1 MFFSQKNRILE
12 VSKKA
17 LLMARKKSEQPEER
31 IPFKEGKQRLEQL
44 IQRGEQISSKMP
56 IDEAAFEA
64 WSTRGFELIEKI
76 WDKTSGHL
84 HTFAGDLVWND
95 SIRSTVPL
103 LTPIRLEGRIRV
115 LRELLQIVE
124 DELSFESAGEMEAPG
139 NAAPVPTVRMR
150 KVFLVHG
157 RNEEATQKVARF
169 LDGLKLEAILL
180 EEQAYEGR
188 STLEKFAGHSDVGFA
203 VVLITGDDVGRP
215 KDAPPDGLKPR
226 ARQNVIFE
234 LGFFLGKLPKGHVCA
249 LYENGVEL
257 PSNFHGIGYVP
268 YDTAGAWKIR
278 LAHEINTSG
287 ITIDFSLIK

>member
-1 MFFSQKNRILE
+1 
-12 VSKKA
+12 
-17 LLMARKKSEQPEER
+17 MARKKPEQPEDR
-31 IPFKEGKQRLEQL
+31 ISFKEAKQRLEQL
-44 IQRGEQISSKMP
+44 IQRGEQISSRMP
-56 IDEAAFEA
+56 VDEAAFEA
-64 WSTRGFELIEKI
+64 WSTRGFELIEKV
-76 WDKTSGHL
+76 WGKTSGHS
-84 HTFAGDLVWND
+84 HTFAGDMIWD
-95 SIRSTVPL
+95 SRVDSMVYPP
-103 LTPIRLEGRIRV
+103 TPIRLEARIRV

-124 DELSFESAGEMEAPG
+124 DELSFETVNETEAAGDADS
-139 NAAPVPTVRMR
+139 VPAVRSR

-169 LDGLKLEAILL
+169 LDGLELKAILL

-203 VVLITGDDVGRP
+203 VVLVTGDDVGRP
-215 KDAPPDGLKPR
+215 KDAPSDDLKPR

-278 LAHEINTSG
+278 LAHEINNSG
-287 ITIDFSLIK
+287 LKYRF